1 MKMKLADA
9 LAPKKSR
16 RTMSAQ
22 PEVEYDFIPSRI
34 GTKAAYGAGTG
45 YGTGTGGAK
54 PRASQVPKKL
64 KR

>member
-1 MKMKLADA
+1 MKLADA
-9 LAPKKSR
+9 LAPKRGGK
-16 RTMSAQ
+16 MSTGPA
-22 PEVEYDFIPSRI
+22 VEYDFTPNRI